1 MNLLEQQRANRRRTW
16 VVMTLFVLFLAII
29 GSGLDLFILGG
40 GETYLPIATAVAVAL
55 GGGQAWWSLRRGDQ
69 AVLKA
74 TAAEPV
80 ETLISGA
87 ATDDDRLPLVQFQNV
102 VEEMAIAAGLP
113 KPRAYVIP
121 DDDPN
126 ALATGRDPEHA
137 TIAVTRGLLS
147 TLSREELQGVVAH
160 EMAHIRN
167 LDIRLMTV
175 VAALVGAVLLLA
187 DWTARSMRFGGSRS
201 RSSNRSKT
209 GNAAG
214 LLFFVVWIVA
224 IMLAPFIGQM
234 LAMAVSRQREYLAD
248 ATAAELTRNPL
259 ALATALERIEA
270 AGAPTPSV
278 KRGSAH
284 LCIAD
289 PLGRRI
295 DNREGAWADL
305 WATHPPMHKRI
316 AALRAMGFSTRH

>member
-1 MNLLEQQRANRRRTW
+1 VNLFEQQQANRRRTW
-16 VVMTLFVLFLAII
+16 VVMGLFVLFLAIL

-40 GETYLPIATAVAVAL
+40 GEVYMPVATAVAVAI

-69 AVLKA
+69 AVLKS
-74 TAAEPV
+74 TSAEPV
-80 ETLISGA
+80 EALISS
-87 ATDDDRLPLVQFQNV
+87 ATSEADRLRSVQFQNV

-126 ALATGRDPEHA
+126 ALATGRDAAHA
-137 TIAVTRGLLS
+137 TIAVTRGLLA
-147 TLSREELQGVVAH
+147 TLTREELQGVVAH

-175 VAALVGAVLLLA
+175 VAALLGAVLLLT
-187 DWTARSMRFGGSRS
+187 DWTARSMRFGGGRRSSSRS
-201 RSSNRSKT
+201 KH
-209 GNAAG
+209 GGGAG
-214 LLFFVVWIVA
+214 ILFFVVWIVA
-224 IMLAPFIGQM
+224 IVLAPFIGQM

-248 ATAAELTRNPL
+248 ATAAELTRNPF
-259 ALATALERIEA
+259 ALATALERIDA
-270 AGAPTPSV
+270 VAAPTPSV

-289 PLGRRI
+289 PLGRRL

-316 AALRAMGFSTRH
+316 EALRAMAFTTRP